1 MVHRLMMAIAMV
13 VAATLASAAPGPGAL
28 VQKRNAEKS
37 SYEQAFANLHEH
49 LGQRYPSFGL
59 KGIDWKKVGDE
70 MLPLAAKVKS
80 DEEFGVLC
88 LKLVARLEDS
98 HAVLLP
104 GSAKVPVVPSPVWDV
119 GIACLIDDRDRPVV
133 FYVEKGSPAA
143 IAGIRPGMAIV
154 SVKGKPAAEALEAHM
169 KFLKTYWGFSSERL
183 LRHSAARMFH
193 RQMERGA
200 KVKLQLEA
208 VDGAKRE
215 MELPAT
221 LGVRYVPRLP
231 VEAEGIKDSVD
242 VSWKR
247 LSDEIGYIYVRR
259 IRTGLEDSLDRAV
272 KELPNI
278 QGLIVDVRGNTG
290 GGFDAQRAFR
300 NFDPNDKQEPER
312 PRYAGPMFLLID
324 EGCISAGEGWASWF
338 VARKRAKLFGATTA
352 GASGRKET
360 YTLTNGLY
368 QVSFPVKAYAGFI
381 DRPIERK
388 GLEPDVPVRCT
399 AKHLAEG
406 LDTVLEVAKAHLI
419 PVK

>member
-1 MVHRLMMAIAMV
+1 MVHRLVIAIVMV
-13 VAATLASAAPGPGAL
+13 SGGVLANAAPGPGAL
-28 VQKRNAEKS
+28 VQKRNAEES
-37 SYEQAFANLHEH
+37 SYEQAFAGLYEH

-59 KGIDWKKVGDE
+59 KGIDWKRVGDE
-70 MLPLAAKVKS
+70 MLPLAANVKT

-88 LKLVARLEDS
+88 LRLVARLEDS

-104 GSAKVPVVPSPVWDV
+104 GSAKMPVVPAPAWDV

-143 IAGIRPGMAIV
+143 GAGIRPGMTVV
-154 SVKGKPAAEALEAHM
+154 SLNGKPADRALEDYM
-169 KFLKTYWGFSSERL
+169 TFLRTYWGFSSERL

-200 KVKLQLEA
+200 KVKLQLET

-215 MELPAT
+215 VELAAT

-231 VEAEGIKDSVD
+231 VEAEGIKDSAD

-247 LSDEIGYIYVRR
+247 LSDDIGYIYVRR
-259 IRTGLEDSLDRAV
+259 IRAGLEELLDRAI

-300 NFDPNDKQEPER
+300 NFDPNDNQEPQR

-338 VARKRAKLFGATTA
+338 VARKRAKLFGTATA

-368 QVSFPVKAYAGFI
+368 PVSFPVKAYTGFL

-399 AKHLAEG
+399 AKELAQG
-406 LDTVLEVAKAHLI
+406 RDTVLEVAKGHLV
-419 PVK
+419 PVR